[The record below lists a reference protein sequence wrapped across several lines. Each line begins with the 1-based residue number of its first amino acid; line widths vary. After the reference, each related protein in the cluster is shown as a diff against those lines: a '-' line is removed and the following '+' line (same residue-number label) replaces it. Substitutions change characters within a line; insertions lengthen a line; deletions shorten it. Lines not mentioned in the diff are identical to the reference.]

1 MAMATLAGTTPVN
14 GLYALMVGTPVG
26 ALVGSSVFMNIGITS
41 AMALATASAVASD
54 PSQSPV
60 SVIITLTLLVG
71 IFQILAGLLKMGRL
85 MRFVSNAVMVGFLT
99 GVSVSIILG
108 QIPDLTGV
116 STPYKNSVA
125 KAAYVLANWQSIQ
138 VQSLLIGL
146 LTIAVILLFNRTR
159 LRNFAML
166 LGMVIASL
174 AVLVLGWSM
183 VSTVGYI
190 PSGLPTPKLPD
201 LSGIPPLIIPA
212 ISLAIIGL
220 VQAAGVSKG
229 YPNPDGVYPDASR
242 DFAGQGAANV
252 AASLFQGM
260 PVGGSIS
267 TTALNRSSGAQ
278 TRWANVFSGAVIA
291 LAVLLFSRAVG
302 YVATPAMAGLL
313 IVAGYQ
319 SVKIGEIEDVW
330 QTSWNSRLVGGV
342 TFVATLLLPV
352 QYAVL
357 LGVVL
362 SGIVYV
368 ISASSEV
375 RLTEVVPQPGGLYR
389 EQPPP
394 AVLPGESVTI
404 LVVYGSVFFAGADKV
419 QNLFPSADGVKR
431 AVVILRLRE
440 HTQISSTF
448 IKVLERYEAQLHAGG
463 GKLILAGIGEHV
475 KEQLDRT
482 KTTDQLLGAEDIFL
496 ATSVLGESTLAAL
509 NAAEAW
515 LEESKPAG
523 ETGGARTQSQ
533 AGGNPEEKP

>member
-60 SVIITLTLLVG
+60 TVIITLTLLVG

-146 LTIAVILLFNRTR
+146 LTIALIIFFDRTR

-229 YPNPDGVYPDASR
+229 YPNPDGAYPDASR

-352 QYAVL
+352 QYAVF

-362 SGIVYV
+362 SGVVYV

-419 QNLFPSADGVKR
+419 QNLLPSADGVKR

-482 KTTDQLLGAEDIFL
+482 QKTDTLLGAEDIFL

-509 NAAEAW
+509 NAAQAW

-523 ETGGARTQSQ
+523 ETGEARTQSQ